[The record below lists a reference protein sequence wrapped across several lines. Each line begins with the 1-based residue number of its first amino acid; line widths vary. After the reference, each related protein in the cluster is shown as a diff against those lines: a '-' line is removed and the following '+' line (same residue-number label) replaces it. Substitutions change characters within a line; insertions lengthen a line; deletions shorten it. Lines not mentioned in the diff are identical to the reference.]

1 MHIVGLTGGIGTG
14 KSVVASLFVQLG
26 IPVYNSDNKAK
37 WLMNNNNSLKGEL
50 VESFGVNTYV
60 DGVLNKSY
68 LSDLVFNDSVKLK
81 ALNKIVHP
89 YVKVDFEDWVTNN
102 SKTSYVIKEA
112 AILIESGAYKQVDS
126 ILLVQADLEMRINRV
141 ISRDGVVK
149 KDVVARIE
157 NQLSESEKQKF
168 SDYTIFNNST
178 LKELASKVKETH
190 NEIIK
195 SIKL

>member
-126 ILLVQADLEMRINRV
+126 ILLIQADLEMRINRV

>member
-168 SDYTIFNNST
+168 SDYTIFNNSS
-178 LKELASKVKETH
+178 LKEIASKVKETH

-195 SIKL
+195 LIKL

>member
-1 MHIVGLTGGIGTG
+1 
-14 KSVVASLFVQLG
+14 
-26 IPVYNSDNKAK
+26 
-37 WLMNNNNSLKGEL
+37 MNNNNSLKGEL

>member
-126 ILLVQADLEMRINRV
+126 IILVQADLEMRINRV